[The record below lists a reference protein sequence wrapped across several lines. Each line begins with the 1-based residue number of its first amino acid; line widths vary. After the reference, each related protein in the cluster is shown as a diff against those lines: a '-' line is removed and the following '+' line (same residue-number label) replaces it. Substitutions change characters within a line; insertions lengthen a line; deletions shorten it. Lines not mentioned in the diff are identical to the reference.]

1 MIEVGTRVRVI
12 KKDRPYSGLKGIV
25 IRNDFPFW
33 PYEVEFVGGYW
44 VGGFFGNSQVFRKS
58 LIFEEKEIEVIT

>member
-12 KKDRPYSGLKGIV
+12 KKNRPYSGLEGIV

-44 VGGFFGNSQVFRKS
+44 VGGFSGKSQVFCQRF
-58 LIFEEKEIEVIT
+58 IFAECELEVIT